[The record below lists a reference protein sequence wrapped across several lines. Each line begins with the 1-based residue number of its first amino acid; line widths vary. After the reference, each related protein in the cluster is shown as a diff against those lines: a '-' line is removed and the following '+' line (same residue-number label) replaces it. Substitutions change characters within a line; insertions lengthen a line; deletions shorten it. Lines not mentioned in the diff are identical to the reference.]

1 MRSEGGLR
9 WPPGAAATAG
19 GSAPGSSGA
28 ERRAPPTPAREAAAA
43 GRRAGGRPA
52 RPGWRAGRDSAGR
65 ELGEGSAAD
74 HGAAPLRLPLSG
86 FCTKVAPPPP
96 GPGLGGLR
104 RAPGRRGQGAT
115 RPSDHASGHFLR
127 NDLPRRRPEGGRSK
141 CPKSCPF
148 IPL

>member
-1 MRSEGGLR
+1 MRREGGLR

-28 ERRAPPTPAREAAAA
+28 GLRAPPPRR
-43 GRRAGGRPA
+43 GRQPLRGEGRAGGRPA

-96 GPGLGGLR
+96 GPGPRSLR
-104 RAPGRRGQGAT
+104 RAPGRRGWGAT
-115 RPSDHASGHFLR
+115 RPFRSRFRS
-127 NDLPRRRPEGGRSK
+127 LPEKRLAQTST
-141 CPKSCPF
+141 
-148 IPL
+148 